1 MKIKKN
7 EFQQR
12 QMFSSNLEEQIERV
26 INPFE
31 PQILNRNLKIFIAKN
46 HGSGFFN
53 HGSDS
58 AKKTRIHP
66 DP

>member
-31 PQILNRNLKIFIAKN
+31 PQILNRNLKIFIAKKSN
-46 HGSGFFN
+46 FN
-53 HGSDS
+53 LIIKMDWLC
-58 AKKTRIHP
+58 IN
-66 DP
+66 